1 MNISTLHFAK
11 YVCICTHCTTALY
24 PTLLF
29 GSRASHN
36 TLEFSCFSFCQC
48 QPAWFGLVYME
59 HDDDTNNFTN
69 TEDGQVR
76 GDGDDDDNTPMLF
89 LYYPRELTYFTYVSF
104 WNTSF
109 FINLSS
115 YTCMHAFYLDVM

>member
-1 MNISTLHFAK
+1 M
-11 YVCICTHCTTALY
+11 YVFVLIVLLPYILLY
-24 PTLLF
+24 SF

-48 QPAWFGLVYME
+48 QPASAWFGLVYME

-104 WNTSF
+104 WNISF
-109 FINLSS
+109 FYKPIQL
-115 YTCMHAFYLDVM
+115 YACMLFILM